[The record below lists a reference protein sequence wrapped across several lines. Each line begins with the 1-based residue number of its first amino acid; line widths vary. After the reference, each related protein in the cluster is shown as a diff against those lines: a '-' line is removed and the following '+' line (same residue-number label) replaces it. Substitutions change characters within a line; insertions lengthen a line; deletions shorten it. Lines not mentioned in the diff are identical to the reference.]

1 MIQDQPLYSDT
12 GGQFI
17 QVKLTKMVYI
27 GALIKV
33 QSIQDSGL
41 FRIQFIHISL
51 CILIHPYGIY
61 LYIYYTLS

>member
-1 MIQDQPLYSDT
+1 MIQDQPLNSDT

-27 GALIKV
+27 GALINV

-41 FRIQFIHISL
+41 FEDAKL
-51 CILIHPYGIY
+51 
-61 LYIYYTLS
+61 